1 MTERE
6 QAKTRGHAQS
16 LHRRCTPLKALLLWG
31 LLACSAA
38 AAPPPVEQGRRLF
51 AGEPPMVAR
60 LAGHTELLPVE
71 SSRCTNCHLAG
82 ASTVAAVP
90 DKFGPTLNAR
100 FLRSPAARRGGPASS
115 YDGASFCRLL
125 REGIDPASVML
136 LPAMPRYELSDAQ
149 CSALWAYL
157 VRPVR

>member
-1 MTERE
+1 M
-6 QAKTRGHAQS
+6 TRGQEDRS
-16 LHRRCTPLKALLLWG
+16 RRRGMALKASVLWG
-31 LLACSAA
+31 VLACSATA
-38 AAPPPVEQGRRLF
+38 ALPPVEQGRRLF

-82 ASTVAAVP
+82 AASAAAPP

-100 FLRSPAARRGGPASS
+100 FLRSPAARRGGPASY
-115 YDGASFCRLL
+115 YDEASFCRLL